1 MEVLLGAS
9 LCFRY
14 TKTVAIGISD
24 CAIAFAYQAYGKG
37 QYLLRNLSPQE
48 LESKRIRD
56 IMAKHVI
63 NNPGGRKPLPEE
75 EKYGKPIPV
84 RFTPKQFVRIKRKAG
99 EMPISTYIR
108 EGALHA
114 IVRQPV
120 SKELMKEIRDLN
132 NLGTNINTL
141 VKLAHQAG
149 FMVIADKANEALD
162 GVNAILHQARLKI
175 KEKEDEQENQ
185 S

>member
-1 MEVLLGAS
+1 
-9 LCFRY
+9 
-14 TKTVAIGISD
+14 
-24 CAIAFAYQAYGKG
+24 
-37 QYLLRNLSPQE
+37 
-48 LESKRIRD
+48 
-56 IMAKHVI
+56 
-63 NNPGGRKPLPEE
+63 
-75 EKYGKPIPV
+75 
-84 RFTPKQFVRIKRKAG
+84 
-99 EMPISTYIR
+99 MPISTYIR

-141 VKLAHQAG
+141 VKLAHQIG
-149 FMVIADKANEALD
+149 LMTIADKANEALD

>member
-1 MEVLLGAS
+1 
-9 LCFRY
+9 
-14 TKTVAIGISD
+14 
-24 CAIAFAYQAYGKG
+24 
-37 QYLLRNLSPQE
+37 
-48 LESKRIRD
+48 
-56 IMAKHVI
+56 MAKHVI
-63 NNPGGRKPLPEE
+63 YNPGGRKPLPEE

-84 RFTPKQFVRIKRKAG
+84 RFTAKQFVRIKRKAG

-141 VKLAHQAG
+141 VKLAYQAG
-149 FMVIADKANEALD
+149 LMTIADKANEALD

-175 KEKEDEQENQ
+175 KEKEDNDESKNQ

>member
-1 MEVLLGAS
+1 
-9 LCFRY
+9 
-14 TKTVAIGISD
+14 
-24 CAIAFAYQAYGKG
+24 
-37 QYLLRNLSPQE
+37 
-48 LESKRIRD
+48 
-56 IMAKHVI
+56 
-63 NNPGGRKPLPEE
+63 
-75 EKYGKPIPV
+75 
-84 RFTPKQFVRIKRKAG
+84 
-99 EMPISTYIR
+99 MPISTYIR

-141 VKLAHQAG
+141 VKLAHQTG
-149 FMVIADKANEALD
+149 LMTIADKANEALD

-175 KEKEDEQENQ
+175 KEKEDNDESENQ

>member
-1 MEVLLGAS
+1 
-9 LCFRY
+9 
-14 TKTVAIGISD
+14 
-24 CAIAFAYQAYGKG
+24 
-37 QYLLRNLSPQE
+37 
-48 LESKRIRD
+48 
-56 IMAKHVI
+56 MAKHVI

-84 RFTPKQFVRIKRKAG
+84 RFTQKQFVRIKRKAG

-114 IVRQPV
+114 IIRQPV

-141 VKLAHQAG
+141 VKFAHQAG
-149 FMVIADKANEALD
+149 LMTIANKASEALD

-175 KEKEDEQENQ
+175 KEKEDEPENQ
-185 S
+185 SLTIKHDSICMVKYFMEHHSVGLSTTLTTHAKMRYWLLQATVSILRITKP

>member
-1 MEVLLGAS
+1 M
-9 LCFRY
+9 
-14 TKTVAIGISD
+14 AI
-24 CAIAFAYQAYGKG
+24 
-37 QYLLRNLSPQE
+37 
-48 LESKRIRD
+48 
-56 IMAKHVI
+56 HVI
-63 NNPGGRKPLPEE
+63 NNPGGRRPLSEE

-120 SKELMKEIRDLN
+120 TKELMKEIRDLN

-141 VKLAHQAG
+141 VKFAHQVGLMAIAG
-149 FMVIADKANEALD
+149 KANDAID
-162 GVNAILHQARLKI
+162 GVNAVLHQARLKI
-175 KEKEDEQENQ
+175 KEKDEPENQ

>member
-1 MEVLLGAS
+1 
-9 LCFRY
+9 
-14 TKTVAIGISD
+14 
-24 CAIAFAYQAYGKG
+24 
-37 QYLLRNLSPQE
+37 
-48 LESKRIRD
+48 
-56 IMAKHVI
+56 MAKHVI
-63 NNPGGRKPLPEE
+63 NNPGGR
-75 EKYGKPIPV
+75 KYGKPIPV

-149 FMVIADKANEALD
+149 LD

-175 KEKEDEQENQ
+175 KEKEYNDESENQ

>member
-1 MEVLLGAS
+1 
-9 LCFRY
+9 
-14 TKTVAIGISD
+14 
-24 CAIAFAYQAYGKG
+24 
-37 QYLLRNLSPQE
+37 
-48 LESKRIRD
+48 
-56 IMAKHVI
+56 MAKHVI

-99 EMPISTYIR
+99 EMPISAYIR

-120 SKELMKEIRDLN
+120 TKELMKEIRDLN
-132 NLGTNINTL
+132 NLGTNINSL
-141 VKLAHQAG
+141 AKLAFQAG
-149 FMVIADKANEALD
+149 FISIADKANEALD
-162 GVNAILHQARLKI
+162 GVNAVLHQARLKI
-175 KEKEDEQENQ
+175 KEKEDSDVSENQ

>member
-1 MEVLLGAS
+1 MLL
-9 LCFRY
+9 
-14 TKTVAIGISD
+14 K
-24 CAIAFAYQAYGKG
+24 
-37 QYLLRNLSPQE
+37 NLSSQE
-48 LESKRIRD
+48 LKSERIS

-63 NNPGGRKPLPEE
+63 NNLGGRRPLSEE

-120 SKELMKEIRDLN
+120 TKELMKEIRDLN

-141 VKLAHQAG
+141 VKLAHQVGLMAIAG
-149 FMVIADKANEALD
+149 KANDAID
-162 GVNAILHQARLKI
+162 GVNAVLHQARLKI
-175 KEKEDEQENQ
+175 KEKDEPENQ

>member
-1 MEVLLGAS
+1 
-9 LCFRY
+9 
-14 TKTVAIGISD
+14 
-24 CAIAFAYQAYGKG
+24 
-37 QYLLRNLSPQE
+37 
-48 LESKRIRD
+48 
-56 IMAKHVI
+56 MAKHVI
-63 NNPGGRKPLPEE
+63 NNIGGRKPLSED
-75 EKYGKPIPV
+75 EKYGTPIPV
-84 RFTPKQFVRIKRKAG
+84 RFTKKQFVRIKRKAG

-141 VKLAHQAG
+141 VKLAYQAG
-149 FMVIADKANEALD
+149 FMVIANKASEALD

-175 KEKEDEQENQ
+175 KEKEDEPENQ

>member
-1 MEVLLGAS
+1 
-9 LCFRY
+9 
-14 TKTVAIGISD
+14 
-24 CAIAFAYQAYGKG
+24 
-37 QYLLRNLSPQE
+37 
-48 LESKRIRD
+48 
-56 IMAKHVI
+56 MAKHFI

-99 EMPISTYIR
+99 DMPISTYIR

-114 IVRQPV
+114 IVRKPV
-120 SKELMKEIRDLN
+120 SKELMKEIRGLN

-141 VKLAHQAG
+141 VKLAYQAG
-149 FMVIADKANEALD
+149 LMTIADKANEALD

-175 KEKEDEQENQ
+175 KEKEDNDESKNQ

>member
-1 MEVLLGAS
+1 
-9 LCFRY
+9 
-14 TKTVAIGISD
+14 
-24 CAIAFAYQAYGKG
+24 
-37 QYLLRNLSPQE
+37 
-48 LESKRIRD
+48 
-56 IMAKHVI
+56 MAKHVI

-84 RFTPKQFVRIKRKAG
+84 RFTQKQFVRIKRKAG

-149 FMVIADKANEALD
+149 FMVIANKASEALD

-175 KEKEDEQENQ
+175 NLKSLKCLATSGCTKRWTRAAQYESSQ
-185 S
+185 SLWRIISA

>member
-1 MEVLLGAS
+1 
-9 LCFRY
+9 
-14 TKTVAIGISD
+14 
-24 CAIAFAYQAYGKG
+24 
-37 QYLLRNLSPQE
+37 
-48 LESKRIRD
+48 
-56 IMAKHVI
+56 MAKHVI
-63 NNPGGRKPLPEE
+63 NNPGGRRPLSEE
-75 EKYGKPIPV
+75 EKYDKPIPV

-120 SKELMKEIRDLN
+120 TKELMKEIRDLN

-141 VKLAHQAG
+141 VKLAHQVGLMAIAG
-149 FMVIADKANEALD
+149 KANDAID
-162 GVNAILHQARLKI
+162 GVNAVLHQARLKI
-175 KEKEDEQENQ
+175 KEKDEPENQ

>member
-1 MEVLLGAS
+1 M
-9 LCFRY
+9 CFRY
-14 TKTVAIGISD
+14 TKTIPIGIPD
-24 CAIAFAYQAYGKG
+24 YAIAFAYQVYGKG

-84 RFTPKQFVRIKRKAG
+84 RYTPKQFVRIKRKAG

-141 VKLAHQAG
+141 VKLAHQIG
-149 FMVIADKANEALD
+149 LMTIADKANEALD
-162 GVNAILHQARLKI
+162 GVNSVLHQARLKI
-175 KEKEDEQENQ
+175 KEKEDEPENQ

>member
-1 MEVLLGAS
+1 
-9 LCFRY
+9 
-14 TKTVAIGISD
+14 
-24 CAIAFAYQAYGKG
+24 
-37 QYLLRNLSPQE
+37 
-48 LESKRIRD
+48 
-56 IMAKHVI
+56 MAKHVI

-141 VKLAHQAG
+141 VKLAHQIG
-149 FMVIADKANEALD
+149 LMTIADKANEALD

-175 KEKEDEQENQ
+175 KEKEDNDESENQ
-185 S
+185 SKTTKHSNVCMVKFFMEHHSEGSSTMSTTHAKMRHWLLQATESISRITKP

>member
-1 MEVLLGAS
+1 
-9 LCFRY
+9 
-14 TKTVAIGISD
+14 
-24 CAIAFAYQAYGKG
+24 
-37 QYLLRNLSPQE
+37 
-48 LESKRIRD
+48 
-56 IMAKHVI
+56 
-63 NNPGGRKPLPEE
+63 
-75 EKYGKPIPV
+75 
-84 RFTPKQFVRIKRKAG
+84 
-99 EMPISTYIR
+99 MPISTYIR

-114 IVRQPV
+114 IIRQPV

-149 FMVIADKANEALD
+149 FMVIANKASEALD

-175 KEKEDEQENQ
+175 KEKEDEPENQ

>member
-1 MEVLLGAS
+1 
-9 LCFRY
+9 
-14 TKTVAIGISD
+14 
-24 CAIAFAYQAYGKG
+24 
-37 QYLLRNLSPQE
+37 
-48 LESKRIRD
+48 
-56 IMAKHVI
+56 MAKHVI

-84 RFTPKQFVRIKRKAG
+84 RFTQKQFVRIKRKAG

-114 IVRQPV
+114 IIRQPV

-141 VKLAHQAG
+141 VKFAHQAG
-149 FMVIADKANEALD
+149 LMTIANKASEALD

-175 KEKEDEQENQ
+175 KEKEDEPENQ
-185 S
+185 SKTIKHDSVCMAKFFMEHHSEDLSTTLTTHAKMRHWLLQATESILRITKP